1 MIRGVASLQTFLNPS
16 VMAASRVGRRTVP
29 VRPLQSVYASFK
41 HVVGVP
47 SRSPGSQVPLNK
59 LRVLDNLIDRL
70 IAVRGEQG
78 EIIPVNTENVDGLIQ
93 QMERQL
99 NTAVRASRPLF
110 TGMHPETGLVL
121 NMLA

>member
-1 MIRGVASLQTFLNPS
+1 MIRGITSVQTFLNPS
-16 VMAASRVGRRTVP
+16 VMTANRVGRRTVP

-47 SRSPGSQVPLNK
+47 SRAPGSQVPLGK

-70 IAVRGEQG
+70 INARGHKGETIAVTQ
-78 EIIPVNTENVDGLIQ
+78 ENVDPLID
-93 QMERQL
+93 QL
-99 NTAVRASRPLF
+99 KSELHNAVRASAPLF
-110 TGMHPETGLVL
+110 TGLYPETGTVL